1 MEYEWK
7 SKKEEEGEEC
17 CLGFHS
23 ITADIAIVV
32 VVVVEPINWDEGISV
47 EEVFELDV
55 DVDGGGN
62 DDDAG
67 VDIVAVVVW
76 REIMEVLGREIR
88 SSE

>member
-1 MEYEWK
+1 M
-7 SKKEEEGEEC
+7 
-17 CLGFHS
+17 GFHS

-55 DVDGGGN
+55 DVDGGDN
-62 DDDAG
+62 DDDAS

-76 REIMEVLGREIR
+76 REIMELLGREIR